1 MELAAYYTLRQDVAS
16 IDARDIRQMLRTRLP
31 GYMVPGYFEQLESMP
46 MMASGKVDRK
56 RLPRPTH
63 RLSLAGDGSYT
74 APATESE
81 EALAEQLGAVLGLE
95 KVSTDAHFFNDLG
108 ADSLL
113 MAHFCARSG
122 KKPDLPPAAM
132 QDIYQHPTVRQLAEC
147 LQARSIEAE
156 LIPAVPAADV
166 APPATLPRASS
177 FEYFLCG
184 AIQLLVFLGYTMYAA
199 WLLVFG
205 FEWVSGGT
213 TPLEMWL
220 RSVGFG
226 IAMFL
231 ILSLTPILV
240 KWVLVGR
247 WKPGLI
253 PIWSLAYVRFWAVK
267 TLTRAN
273 PLALFAGSPIY
284 VLYLRLLGAK
294 IGKGVVIFSRT
305 VPVCTD
311 LLTIGDNTVIHK
323 NSFFLCYRARPGV
336 LEKGPVTFGRNVL
349 VSEKTTFDI
358 GTSMGDDSQL
368 AHASALQTGQAVPAG
383 QSWHGSPAERTSH
396 RLPEG
401 SRRELQHPPAGH
413 LQPAPVVQPPCP
425 RPPGRNPGA
434 GRASCRPTWTPDTCS
449 WAPSSSLLI
458 QRP

>member
-1 MELAAYYTLRQDVAS
+1 M
-16 IDARDIRQMLRTRLP
+16 
-31 GYMVPGYFEQLESMP
+31 
-46 MMASGKVDRK
+46 
-56 RLPRPTH
+56 
-63 RLSLAGDGSYT
+63 
-74 APATESE
+74 
-81 EALAEQLGAVLGLE
+81 
-95 KVSTDAHFFNDLG
+95 
-108 ADSLL
+108 
-113 MAHFCARSG
+113 
-122 KKPDLPPAAM
+122 
-132 QDIYQHPTVRQLAEC
+132 
-147 LQARSIEAE
+147 
-156 LIPAVPAADV
+156 
-166 APPATLPRASS
+166 
-177 FEYFLCG
+177 
-184 AIQLLVFLGYTMYAA
+184 LVFLGYTMYAA

-368 AHASALQTGQAVPAG
+368 ATCLGTADGAG
-383 QSWHGSPAERTSH
+383 RARRAELAWFPRRTHQH

-401 SRRELQHPPAGH
+401 SRRELQHPPEGH
-413 LQPAPVVQPPCP
+413 FQPAPVVQPPCP
-425 RPPGRNPGA
+425 RPSRSESWGWPP
-434 GRASCRPTWTPDTCS
+434 SCPPTWTRNTCS